1 MLTLQSRVRSLTLS
15 LGFAVVSFTGSVQP
29 LLAQEEVA
37 THRPYQQTLFKLPT
51 TTQDPGAPVGRRE
64 GGSSRGDK
72 IALCK
77 QATEVL
83 DKRCSTTRLT
93 ALVPATPISQGKVQI
108 GGQTMA
114 AHPEFFFF
122 VSQLPNSQSSEA
134 APLPMEFV
142 LQDETDA
149 YVYRTQFVLPFTR
162 GGIIRLPVP
171 TTSPP
176 LEVDKRYTWTLVT
189 YFKRH
194 ERNFV
199 QGTIYRRGLTPQQQ
213 QQLQAAKTPL
223 QRFNLFLQAGSW
235 FDAVSTLVV
244 LKQAAPTDL
253 KLQSMWA
260 HLLQD
265 IDLEELAKEP
275 MLSCCTP
282 NSQAFLAPGT

>member
-29 LLAQEEVA
+29 LLAQERMA
-37 THRPYQQTLFKLPT
+37 THSSYQKTFFKLPT
-51 TTQDPGAPVGRRE
+51 PTQDPGAPVGRRE

-77 QATEVL
+77 QATEAL
-83 DKRCSTTRLT
+83 DQGCSTTRLT
-93 ALVPATPISQGKVQI
+93 ALVPATPLSQGKIQI

-114 AHPEFFFF
+114 AHPNFFFF
-122 VSQLPNSQSSEA
+122 VSQLPNSQTVET

-142 LQDETDA
+142 LQDEADA
-149 YVYRTQFVLPFTR
+149 YVYRTQFMLPFTR

-171 TTSPP
+171 STSPP
-176 LEVDKRYTWTLVT
+176 LEVGKRYTWTLVT
-189 YFKRH
+189 RFNRH
-194 ERNFV
+194 ETNFV

-223 QRFNLFLQAGSW
+223 QRFHLFVQEGAW
-235 FDAVSTLVV
+235 FDAVSNLVD
-244 LKQAAPTDL
+244 LKQSAPTDL

-260 HLLQD
+260 QLLND
-265 IDLEELAKEP
+265 VDLKELAKEP

-282 NSQAFLAPGT
+282 HSQAFSQPRS